1 MDPKTKAQEVLF
13 AALFEDADKSYARLS
28 DIDGKLTLS
37 IGAMAA
43 AIEEMKV
50 SADNLVR
57 SKLDDLNRSAN
68 NNISA
73 MVKNAIEQ
81 SLRAAVAVE
90 TKAISK
96 EFEVVA
102 ATWKA
107 SQANKPERS
116 VGSYVAVAVVAGT
129 LSALLTLACAWWAV
143 SSGKLPIDV
152 RVDSASV
159 AQTVLNG
166 VKALPRTR

>member
-28 DIDGKLTLS
+28 DIDEKLTLS
-37 IGAMAA
+37 IGAMAS
-43 AIEEMKV
+43 AIEAMNAA
-50 SADNLVR
+50 ADNLIR

-73 MVKNAIEQ
+73 MVKNAVEQ
-81 SLRAAVAVE
+81 SLRAAVALE
-90 TKAISK
+90 IKAIRK
-96 EFEVVA
+96 EFDVIA
-102 ATWKA
+102 ANLKA
-107 SQANKPERS
+107 SHENKPQQS
-116 VGSYVAVAVVAGT
+116 IGSYVAVAAVSGT
-129 LSALLTLACAWWAV
+129 LSALLTLGFAWWAV

-166 VKALPRTR
+166 VRNLPKTR